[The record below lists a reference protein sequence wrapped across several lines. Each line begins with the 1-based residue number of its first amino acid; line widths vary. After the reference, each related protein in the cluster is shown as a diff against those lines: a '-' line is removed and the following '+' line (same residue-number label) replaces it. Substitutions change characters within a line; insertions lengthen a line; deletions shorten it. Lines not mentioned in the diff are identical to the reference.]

1 MHLIPKLNYIKNNN
15 SKSMEAEVNTLPN
28 STEVQAKEGT
38 HDYSVITRT
47 SLLAGC
53 KTNDKF

>member
-1 MHLIPKLNYIKNNN
+1 MMHLIPKLNYIKNNN

-53 KTNDKF
+53 